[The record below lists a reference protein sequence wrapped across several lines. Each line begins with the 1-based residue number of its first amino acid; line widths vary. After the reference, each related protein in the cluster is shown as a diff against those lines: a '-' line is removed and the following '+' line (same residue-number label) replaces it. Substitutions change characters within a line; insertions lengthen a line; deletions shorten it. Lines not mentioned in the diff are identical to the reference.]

1 MKQNHDGSYVAGRKP
16 HYTAATVSNW
26 TPQRSPAAVAAPAN
40 VTRQTAAGRA
50 PVIPRGD
57 LVMTG
62 FHLGVK
68 ACNAPDLRSINGLV
82 ADANSA
88 DELVRLNGFSALFGA
103 ATAISTVLTG
113 LQRSGRIKVNGH
125 IPNLE
130 EIEYA
135 LKTDTRRFNELLQIL
150 ATAMNAVRDVVPD
163 LSIPIPSRQQREET
177 KPAGP
182 LEVKVVSMPARESA
196 TRVKRDERGDI
207 VSTTHFEQ
215 DVAQS

>member
-1 MKQNHDGSYVAGRKP
+1 MTKHDAPSVAGRKP

-26 TPQRSPAAVAAPAN
+26 TPPRAPAN
-40 VTRQTAAGRA
+40 VTRQPTAGHA

-62 FHLGVK
+62 FHLGVH

-113 LQRSGRIKVNGH
+113 LQRSGRMKINGH

-163 LSIPIPSRQQREET
+163 LSIPIPSRQQREEA
-177 KPAGP
+177 KPAEP
-182 LEVKVVSMPARESA
+182 IAVRVVSQPSRVTT
-196 TRVKRDERGDI
+196 TRVDRNSSGEI
-207 VSTTHFEQ
+207 VSTFQLQE
-215 DVAQS
+215 DVLKPDGQP